1 MNACTPRDPPS
12 APSAPSAPAATEE
25 EPNQQTS
32 VEEQLSPMLLR
43 PDDAPTVTTTAPP
56 PNLDLSREHIETIVA
71 EQDDHP
77 VTETNSGLP
86 DLFSQAE
93 RDKTMSVNGRLLT
106 KDEADSMLDTV
117 EGAEI
122 KFEIKTQ

>member
-1 MNACTPRDPPS
+1 MNAC
-12 APSAPSAPAATEE
+12 APSVPSVTEE
-25 EPNQQTS
+25 EPKQQTTA
-32 VEEQLSPMLLR
+32 EEQLSATLLR
-43 PDDAPTVTTTAPP
+43 PDETPTVTTTAPP

-93 RDKTMSVNGRLLT
+93 RDKKLSVNGRLLT
-106 KDEADSMLDTV
+106 TDEADSMLDTV